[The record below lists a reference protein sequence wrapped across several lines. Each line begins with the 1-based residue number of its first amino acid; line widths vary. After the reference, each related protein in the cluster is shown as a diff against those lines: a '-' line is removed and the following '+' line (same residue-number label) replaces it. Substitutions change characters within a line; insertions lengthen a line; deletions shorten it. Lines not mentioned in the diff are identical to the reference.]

1 MGRELIQQDWWLC
14 EMRKRSPS
22 VCVCADEKRLCED
35 KARRPLSPSQEEGLH
50 WELNLQV
57 PYLEHPASRT
67 VTSLCC
73 SSHSVYDISLWQP
86 ELKHILVPRS
96 GVLL

>member
-1 MGRELIQQDWWLC
+1 MQD
-14 EMRKRSPS
+14 EEEVSFS
-22 VCVCADEKRLCED
+22 VCVRTDEKRLCDD
-35 KARRPLSPSQEEGLH
+35 KARRPLSRSQEEGLP
-50 WELNLQV
+50 WELNLQA
-57 PYLEHPASRT
+57 PYLEHPDSRT

-73 SSHSVYDISLWQP
+73 SSHSVYDISLQQP